1 MEPSPSPPQSLTS
14 HPTTNFKVIIVGGSI
29 AGLTLAHC
37 LAKLPNIDFV
47 VLEKRAEI
55 APQEGASVGILPHG
69 GRILD
74 QLGLFEEILRHVEPL
89 TTAHVSYP
97 DGFRHTN
104 RSPTVLLE
112 RYVSPAYLPPYKS
125 VYFECVCMLLLL
137 LLLLMLLFVFG
148 QRPY

>member
-1 MEPSPSPPQSLTS
+1 MEPSPSPSPTS
-14 HPTTNFKVIIVGGSI
+14 QPTTNFKVIIVGGSI
-29 AGLTLAHC
+29 AGLTLGHC
-37 LAKLPNIDFV
+37 LAKFPNVDFV

-104 RSPTVLLE
+104 RSPTVILE
-112 RYVSPAYLPPYKS
+112 RYVSLPTSLPTCLPS
-125 VYFECVCMLLLL
+125 LCLHVVVVAVAVAAL
-137 LLLLMLLFVFG
+137 G
-148 QRPY
+148 QRIY